1 MFDAYTVKKV
11 LPRLVIAV
19 VLIQLSWFIF
29 TGMISLTTAV
39 AYGVEGLIYAPFG
52 GGEALELDNIL
63 MSTPGGVGLFS
74 LMAVAGGL
82 GILGIA
88 LSLAGTALLGLL
100 LAFALLM
107 FRQVLIVALLVV
119 SPLALVAWILP
130 NTEKFWKLW
139 WESFSKLLIVYPL
152 ILGVIAI
159 GRVFAFIT
167 AGVEPGGETDS
178 LFTDL
183 GADVIIKVC
192 FIVIC
197 FFGPFFFIPKLFTIA
212 GSAFGFVAGMAN
224 DKSRGAFDRLKKG
237 RQAKRAEQGRKFLSG
252 NLGERTAL
260 GARINRIGAGLGAG
274 AGNHFG
280 IGGRGQA
287 AVRQRKQAAA
297 EEAAKSN
304 AQLQQLGQNDD
315 DGVALLGLSGGNRQG
330 FNEASAALQNHWY
343 ERRLQTNLQ
352 NGMGQADAE
361 REARAHSAE
370 RIGRAQDAARA
381 VGVNREN
388 AGAAFNMLA
397 QNKARS
403 LQGPDAMALAQLG
416 ARNLGGGD
424 AQTEQSA
431 LQGFMFHARGNGRA
445 DLGDT
450 NLEAAW
456 ERQSIGTIV
465 QGDTRSTQNFADQI
479 SADWNSGD
487 ADRMQHAARQVAE
500 LQGAMP
506 GATEGNAEIIRG
518 LLNDTVG
525 YDPNARMGLED
536 QMAVEIN
543 RAAAGLAPGQAGPA
557 PTIINGEQIAKG
569 ARKYSKD
576 TTEAERQAYLA
587 AQQAAQ
593 QGGISDARLKQNVL
607 AVGQYKNIT
616 LYQFQYLLGDKTYV
630 GVIAQELLDS
640 HPDAVIVNNNGYYAV
655 DYAKLGLQM
664 IELEAW
670 EEHGMKAVVLSRS
683 VKQA

>member
-237 RQAKRAEQGRKFLSG
+237 RQAKRAEQGKNFLGG
-252 NLGERTAL
+252 NLNERSAIGRRL
-260 GARINRIGAGLGAG
+260 NRVGAGLGAG

-479 SADWNSGD
+479 NADWNSGD

-506 GATEGNAEIIRG
+506 GATEGNAAIIRD
-518 LLNDTVG
+518 LLDNTIG
-525 YDPNARMGLED
+525 YNPNAPIGLED
-536 QMAVEIN
+536 QMAGAIN
-543 RAAAGLAPGQAGPA
+543 GVVLAAGGPSPAAPL
-557 PTIINGEQIAKG
+557 TGEQIAKG
-569 ARKYSKD
+569 ARKYSQD

-593 QGGISDARLKQNVL
+593 QGGGSDARIKQNIL
-607 AVGQYKNIT
+607 AVGQYEDIT

-640 HPDAVIVNNNGYYAV
+640 HPDAVILNENGYYAV
-655 DYAKLGLQM
+655 EYDKLGLRM
-664 IELEAW
+664 VELEAW